1 MVNISSKI
9 TKMDFETNRVKIY
22 DFIMKILLRELHY
35 CNMQVTFIFNI
46 KSGLDMVSHK
56 TSIISSIKKE
66 LIKGQ
71 YMECQ

>member
-9 TKMDFETNRVKIY
+9 IKMDFETNRVKIY

-35 CNMQVTFIFNI
+35 CNMQVTFIFNM
-46 KSGLDMVSHK
+46 SGLDMVSHK